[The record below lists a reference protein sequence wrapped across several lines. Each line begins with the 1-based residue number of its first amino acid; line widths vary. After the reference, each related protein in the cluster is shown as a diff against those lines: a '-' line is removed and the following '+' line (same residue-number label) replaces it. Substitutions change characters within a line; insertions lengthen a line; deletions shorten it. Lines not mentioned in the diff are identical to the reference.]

1 MKCIHVHPQ
10 NTTIKTDQ
18 NMKTLTKAEEQIMQ
32 VLWKLGP
39 SFVKDMIDEMPEPKP
54 HYNTVSTLVK
64 ILVDKGFVNFKAYG
78 KSHQYH
84 ALISKEEYSHKTVKN
99 LVSGYF
105 EGSFSNMVSFFVKEK
120 DMSVADLEQLLQQI
134 RNAKNQ
140 AK

>member
-1 MKCIHVHPQ
+1 
-10 NTTIKTDQ
+10 
-18 NMKTLTKAEEQIMQ
+18 MKTLTKAEEQIMQ
-32 VLWKLGP
+32 VLWKIGP
-39 SFVKDMIDEMPEPKP
+39 SFVKDIIDEMPEPKP

-64 ILVDKGFVNFKAYG
+64 ILVDKGFASFKAYG

-84 ALISKEEYSHKTVKN
+84 ALVSKEEYSHKTVKN

-134 RNAKNQ
+134 KDSKNQ
-140 AK
+140 VK

>member
-1 MKCIHVHPQ
+1 
-10 NTTIKTDQ
+10 
-18 NMKTLTKAEEQIMQ
+18 MKTLTKAEEQIMQ

-39 SFVKDMIDEMPEPKP
+39 SFVKDIIDEMQEPKP

-64 ILVDKGFVNFKAYG
+64 ILVDKGFVSFKAYG
-78 KSHQYH
+78 KSHQYY
-84 ALISKEEYSHKTVKN
+84 ALVSKEEYSHKTVKN

-120 DMSVADLEQLLQQI
+120 DMSVSDLEQLLQQI
-134 RNAKNQ
+134 KNTKNQ